1 MALKIVSSS
10 IPLISLNILSSPP
23 MHIEESPEAFFP
35 QSVVS
40 RHCSLFFPSCQFSN
54 QQRTEIRNPVIRFL
68 RLYIKPEILPSTA
81 APAELCQSFNAVHE
95 LQDLFFHS
103 SQYTMPFKILHYFS
117 PVGYIILNYKS
128 TQSVPC
134 VLCFLHLSKGQ
145 KIICRI
151 LVADVFDDSMKSLSY
166 SRFGNPTVMAASI
179 HIPIMRQ
186 QGLC

>member
-23 MHIEESPEAFFP
+23 MHIEESPEAFFT

-68 RLYIKPEILPSTA
+68 RLYIKPEILLSTA

-103 SQYTMPFKILHYFS
+103 SQYTMPFKILHYKSFFLSSCAVKTCFRAIGIRQNFIFS
-117 PVGYIILNYKS
+117 DILCESQRRAYDKS
-128 TQSVPC
+128 C
-134 VLCFLHLSKGQ
+134 N
-145 KIICRI
+145 
-151 LVADVFDDSMKSLSY
+151 M
-166 SRFGNPTVMAASI
+166 
-179 HIPIMRQ
+179 
-186 QGLC
+186 